1 MKYQLEGS
9 LLEVCSCDV
18 LCKCWV
24 GEDPDGETCEAIVA
38 WHINQ
43 GVIQGV
49 DVSGLTFVLLADI
62 PGNVLKGN
70 WRVVAYVP
78 DHATQE
84 QTQALVQVFTGKLG
98 GPVADL
104 AGLVGEVAGL
114 ECVPI
119 TFRVENGEGTL
130 KIGDVA
136 EATMAPFRGANGA
149 ITTLGD
155 TIFTTIPG
163 TPAYA
168 AKASNYR
175 RDPTQYGLKPINVQ
189 GRNAVQGSFRFEA

>member
-1 MKYQLEGS
+1 MKYQLEGR

-24 GEDPDGETCEAIVA
+24 GEDPDGKTCEAIVA
-38 WHINQ
+38 WHIDK
-43 GVIQGV
+43 GVIKGV

-78 DHATQE
+78 DHATQA
-84 QTQALVQVFTGKLG
+84 QTDALVEVFTGKLG

-114 ECVPI
+114 ERVPI
-119 TFRVENGEGTL
+119 TFKVVDGEGTV
-130 KIGDVA
+130 KIGNVA
-136 EATMAPFRGANGA
+136 EATMTPFRGANGN

-175 RDPTQYGLKPINVQ
+175 REKTQYGLKPINLQ
-189 GRNAVQGSFRFEA
+189 GHNAVQGSFRFEA